1 MNVRLSM
8 TVLAALGLLLTTAIS
23 QAAEPVRAV
32 EHLKAR
38 SDRYEVEWTGIA
50 LGEGVISLRPD
61 GHGCYDYQSV
71 TQPIALVRW
80 MYGAP
85 REESRFCLDGERIVP
100 QSFAYSID
108 KRPKDAFRL
117 DFDPA
122 KSAVKVLRRG
132 VITVRDVPEDAY
144 DRFSIREAI
153 RLWAIRYAAGEAAD
167 ELTLQLVNHD
177 KTKPYRFG
185 IKGRETVDTPAG
197 PVETL
202 RVDRLDNPKR
212 PAHYWLAP
220 SLDYVPVKIEQY
232 KDGDL
237 ELRMLRLPPR

>member
-1 MNVRLSM
+1 MNKSLRPRLL
-8 TVLAALGLLLTTAIS
+8 TFFTLLAAASPL
-23 QAAEPVRAV
+23 AAADPVRAAD
-32 EHLKAR
+32 HLQAR

-61 GHGCYDYQSV
+61 GSGCYDYQST
-71 TQPIALVRW
+71 TQPIALVHW

-85 REESRFCLDGERIVP
+85 REDSRFCLDGERIVP
-100 QSFAYSID
+100 RSFAYSID

-122 KSAVKVLRRG
+122 KSTVKVLRQG
-132 VITVRDVPEDAY
+132 VVTVRDVPEAAF

-153 RLWAIRYAAGEAAD
+153 RLWAIRYAAGEAGS
-167 ELTLQLVNHD
+167 EITLNLVNHD

-185 IKGRETVDTPAG
+185 IKGRETVNTPAG

-202 RVDRLDNPKR
+202 RVERLDNPKR
-212 PAHYWLAP
+212 AAHYWLAP

-232 KDGDL
+232 KNDDL

>member
-1 MNVRLSM
+1 MKTCLHVRL
-8 TVLAALGLLLTTAIS
+8 LAALGIFLAVASLE
-23 QAAEPVRAV
+23 AAEPVRAV
-32 EHLKAR
+32 DHFQAR

-50 LGEGVISLRPD
+50 LGEGIISLRPD
-61 GHGCYDYQSV
+61 GRGCFDYQSV

-85 REESRFCLDGERIVP
+85 REDSHFCLDDERIVP
-100 QSFAYSID
+100 LSFAYSID

-122 KSAVKVLRRG
+122 KSAVKVLRQG
-132 VITVRDVPEDAY
+132 VVTVRDVPEDAY
-144 DRFSIREAI
+144 DRFTIREAI